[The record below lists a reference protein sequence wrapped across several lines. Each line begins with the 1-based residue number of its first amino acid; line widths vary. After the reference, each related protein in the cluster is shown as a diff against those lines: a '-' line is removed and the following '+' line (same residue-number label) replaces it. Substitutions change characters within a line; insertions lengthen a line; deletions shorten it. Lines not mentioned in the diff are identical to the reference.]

1 MTWPPLCVAE
11 TRGAPT
17 LLDALNEQRR
27 ERLAAGDRLVAAVTV
42 LREVGAGQAESGR
55 CAGLSLAR
63 LWGPDRIQWEPE
75 EGELLARA
83 GSWLR

>member
-1 MTWPPLCVAE
+1 MAE

-27 ERLAAGDRLVAAVTV
+27 ERLAAGDRLAAAVTV

-55 CAGLSLAR
+55 CAGLSLVR
-63 LWGPDRIQWEPE
+63 LWGARRDPVGARGGGAAG
-75 EGELLARA
+75 EGGFLAQVTK
-83 GSWLR
+83 